1 MDKDDDSDDDGEE
14 GLAGRRV
21 PRYHQLVGDDEDGEK
36 EGEEGEGR
44 GVDDE
49 EDERYLRQ
57 MDVFEAKYNF
67 RWAVLVS
74 VALCKQLVCCRGY
87 PKLLWNAQK
96 RSMRDPSCRADPVLC
111 WCGVGV

>member
-21 PRYHQLVGDDEDGEK
+21 PRYHQLVGEDEDGEGQGG
-36 EGEEGEGR
+36 EGDGR

-67 RWAVLVS
+67 R
-74 VALCKQLVCCRGY
+74 
-87 PKLLWNAQK
+87 
-96 RSMRDPSCRADPVLC
+96 
-111 WCGVGV
+111 